1 MLDMEILTDWYV
13 LGGIVAVLLL
23 FFFRGRNAVWGG
35 FTAGLVL
42 GLGLAIFFVFRGEGF
57 EWSTLGKSAI
67 IGTLI
72 GFAAELLGKLGNR
85 LK

>member
-1 MLDMEILTDWYV
+1 MVSMEILVNWYI
-13 LGGIVAVLLL
+13 LGGIVSVLLL

-57 EWSTLGKSAI
+57 EWSIVGKSAI
-67 IGTLI
+67 IGTLV
-72 GFAAELLGKLGNR
+72 GFAAELLGKLGGR

>member
-1 MLDMEILTDWYV
+1 MSAMEFLANWYV

-35 FTAGLVL
+35 FTAGLVG
-42 GLGLAIFFVFRGEGF
+42 GLGLATFFVFRGEGF
-57 EWSTLGKSAI
+57 EWSILGKSAI
-67 IGTLI
+67 IGTLV
-72 GFAAELLGKLGNR
+72 GFATELLGKLGNR